1 VTPLMPAGEQGAACA
16 LGAER
21 FEEFAAQVGRRVDL
35 GVSLIHETIDRV
47 SATRTTPFTR
57 AEGESSDTGSTV
69 FEPDVQ
75 ASSGVD
81 DASVSIAP
89 VREDAATLGLQV
101 VEAALFTDAGTCRG
115 IEEGE
120 GAVAPHRS
128 APSWLT
134 EARQMAKDP
143 VENRSLI
150 LRVFLPFVAGYCT
163 IRPCLLRRRCRSLST
178 SRGSIVTD

>member
-1 VTPLMPAGEQGAACA
+1 MRLRWDGIIARLSYRFNFLAIRAACA

-81 DASVSIAP
+81 DASVSIAAA
-89 VREDAATLGLQV
+89 REDAATSGLQV
-101 VEAALFTDAGTCRG
+101 VEAALFTDD
-115 IEEGE
+115 
-120 GAVAPHRS
+120 H
-128 APSWLT
+128 L
-134 EARQMAKDP
+134 
-143 VENRSLI
+143 
-150 LRVFLPFVAGYCT
+150 
-163 IRPCLLRRRCRSLST
+163 
-178 SRGSIVTD
+178 